1 MGVNN
6 IKEKFKKNLFPVA
19 SGIIEI
25 AKEMKAKN
33 SKEEIA
39 KILLIFEA
47 DSDEE
52 EAEPSQ
58 GDYQ

>member
-1 MGVNN
+1 M
-6 IKEKFKKNLFPVA
+6 A
-19 SGIIEI
+19 SAIIEV

-33 SKEEIA
+33 SKEELE
-39 KILLIFEA
+39 KIPLLLVA
-47 DSDEE
+47 DSDVE